1 MIMEKALSDYCK
13 SVKIRRMGGGSTSLT
28 ISSSVLNA
36 ILIFS
41 YFLSLTSTSL
51 LEIVVCSYALKVL
64 SVSLRADLIKSNNS
78 SLRLSNLEN
87 LISCF

>member
-1 MIMEKALSDYCK
+1 M
-13 SVKIRRMGGGSTSLT
+13 
-28 ISSSVLNA
+28 
-36 ILIFS
+36 FS

-87 LISCF
+87 LISCLVGWILTSIKVGSVSIYW